1 MTHSYLMKMRAA
13 PLGGML
19 PGMAIEDSEEAL
31 ALDGVKVD
39 DKRVRV
45 LHGAAATHML

>member
-1 MTHSYLMKMRAA
+1 MEVGAT

-19 PGMAIEDSEEAL
+19 PGMAVEDGEETL
-31 ALDGVKVD
+31 ALDGVKID
-39 DKRVRV
+39 DEGVGV